1 MADLILRQKSE
12 MKQNNRIVNLFCAG
26 DDDQSIYAYRGAKV
40 ELMQRFRFD
49 FPGSRVLKFGI
60 SYRLPDIINKATQ
73 SFISTSSGRI
83 LKPLVSSS
91 LEYEEAEGDSS
102 ITPISE
108 SNSSLSDDGTKNDLQ
123 NNSLPALNM
132 PISRASIEVRG
143 MQDEKDEVKWIT
155 SYLKSRADTYMQSNA
170 RGAGEPEDYSIVVL
184 TRHDSKSFEATL
196 RSEGIAFSSRNF
208 GFWNQQVR
216 SPPITWIVS
225 PSALAAFIFSI
236 SLYSFTSY
244 MLTQKEYSAPLNLL
258 RLLASPEDDE
268 AFPSAL
274 DNDIILSSIPK
285 AELLE
290 HFIPELRATAD
301 LKSSSLLNALRELVL
316 TPKSNFY
323 KNKAFNDFLQHYD
336 RWSAKLENFKK
347 GERGE
352 NIVREVLKS
361 AFEHRW
367 DSIHVALCRLS
378 NSAAG
383 YDSLQHFVSAVRL
396 EGVFVEEPGLRKKD
410 PDSHQGAAHNSTSS
424 SGPRRPKL
432 TIWVM
437 AMHAAK
443 GLEFDEVILPF
454 WSKGTSMDLE
464 DERKIA
470 FMSLTRAKRRVMISY
485 SKTKWTSGIQQVT
498 AGASLGI
505 QQVTTGA
512 SLFVE
517 KLLHIPGL
525 RITHE
530 EFEPRKSA
538 FKPYS
543 SQQQQQHQQ
552 QIAYNKALT
561 SYSNSNRDTNGIL
574 DSSDRSRQGRS
585 STADDSGIQL
595 SKYNLP
601 RAPPNSR
608 DIGTASSVS
617 SNPLTRRERQ
627 AQQSTN
633 GLREE
638 ESVDGVHPLLKSNL
652 KILVTS
658 MKSNSEVHQLPRIVT
673 TSAVDAIVVD
683 NVAQAV
689 AKKSR
694 KKGDVSLAAFP
705 SASKVTVEKI
715 TELLN
720 DETHTQLALRFYFRD
735 VIKYQ
740 LNIEKGAIPVKDG
753 DKPKAL
759 SSCSAKELAEYI
771 RISLIKK
778 NGT

>member
-1 MADLILRQKSE
+1 M
-12 MKQNNRIVNLFCAG
+12 
-26 DDDQSIYAYRGAKV
+26 
-40 ELMQRFRFD
+40 
-49 FPGSRVLKFGI
+49 
-60 SYRLPDIINKATQ
+60 
-73 SFISTSSGRI
+73 
-83 LKPLVSSS
+83 
-91 LEYEEAEGDSS
+91 
-102 ITPISE
+102 
-108 SNSSLSDDGTKNDLQ
+108 
-123 NNSLPALNM
+123 
-132 PISRASIEVRG
+132 
-143 MQDEKDEVKWIT
+143 
-155 SYLKSRADTYMQSNA
+155 
-170 RGAGEPEDYSIVVL
+170 
-184 TRHDSKSFEATL
+184 
-196 RSEGIAFSSRNF
+196 
-208 GFWNQQVR
+208 
-216 SPPITWIVS
+216 
-225 PSALAAFIFSI
+225 
-236 SLYSFTSY
+236 
-244 MLTQKEYSAPLNLL
+244 EYSAPLNLL

-268 AFPSAL
+268 AFSSAL
-274 DNDIILSSIPK
+274 DNDIILSSISK
-285 AELLE
+285 AELQE
-290 HFIPELRATAD
+290 RFIPELRDTAAT
-301 LKSSSLLNALRELVL
+301 KSSSLLNAMRELVL

-352 NIVREVLKS
+352 NIVREILKS
-361 AFEHRW
+361 AFGHRW
-367 DSIHVALCRLS
+367 DSIHVALSRLS

-396 EGVFVEEPGLRKKD
+396 EGVFVEEPGLRNKD
-410 PDSHQGAAHNSTSS
+410 PDSDQGAAHNSLSP

-485 SKTKWTSGIQQVT
+485 SKTKWSKGIQRE
-498 AGASLGI
+498 S
-505 QQVTTGA
+505 TGF
-512 SLFVE
+512 SLFVD

-561 SYSNSNRDTNGIL
+561 SYSNSNRDTNSIL

-608 DIGTASSVS
+608 DIGTASSVA
-617 SNPLTRRERQ
+617 SNPLARRARSPQKSME
-627 AQQSTN
+627 
-633 GLREE
+633 GECEE
-638 ESVDGVHPLLKSNL
+638 ESAGGMQVHPLLKPTL
-652 KILVTS
+652 KSLVTN
-658 MKSNSEVHQLPRIVT
+658 MKLIIELQQQEPIVMT
-673 TSAVDAIVVD
+673 GALDAIVVD
-683 NVAQAV
+683 NVVKAV
-689 AKKSR
+689 GRKSSR
-694 KKGDVSLAAFP
+694 KGDVSLAAFP
-705 SASKVTVEKI
+705 DASKVTHKKI
-715 TELLN
+715 MELLN
-720 DETHTQLALRFYFRD
+720 EKTHSQPELRYYFRD
-735 VIKYQ
+735 VIKVQ
-740 LNIEKGAIPVKDG
+740 LNIAKGAIPVSDS

-771 RISLIKK
+771 RNGLIKK
-778 NGT
+778 YGT